1 MPAEK
6 QLLEELRIER
16 SEPPNS
22 RRAWRIAFWL
32 AAPAVVLVGAAGFFW
47 LKASRAPLVQ
57 VALVREAG
65 AGSAAT
71 VLNASGYVTPR
82 LRATVS
88 SKITGKVIEVDV
100 EEGKTVTEGQIVGRL
115 DDSNARRDLDLAQA
129 QLASSKRALAETE
142 ARLKLAEINLG
153 RSKSLVKDGVQ
164 SQSTLDSA
172 QADFDAFSAHLLQQR
187 QDVDVAQENVRVKQQ
202 NLEDTI
208 IRAPFSGVVTTKDAQ
223 PGEMIS
229 PVSAG
234 GGFTRTGIC
243 TVVDMRSLEIQV
255 DVSESYI
262 ARVQP
267 GQRVE
272 AILDAYPDW
281 RIPAHVILAVP
292 TADRQKATVQVRI
305 GFDKLDPRILPDMGV
320 KVAFLD
326 AESKGV
332 SAQAGGA
339 QGRPRLL
346 VPKTAVRQEG
356 EANYVFVAQQDRVER
371 RAVKV
376 VGTEGEE
383 LAVTGVTAGERVV
396 ISGPAALADGA
407 RVTVQ

>member
-16 SEPPNS
+16 SGPPPG
-22 RRAWRIAFWL
+22 RRAWRIALFL
-32 AAPAVVLVGAAGFFW
+32 AAPAILLLGAAGFFW
-47 LKASRAPLVQ
+47 LKAARAPVVQ

-65 AGSAAT
+65 AGGAAT

-88 SKITGKVIEVDV
+88 SKITGKVVEVLI

-129 QLASSKRALAETE
+129 QLDSAKRALAETE
-142 ARLKLAEINLG
+142 ARLKLTQITLERTKA
-153 RSKSLVKDGVQ
+153 LVAGGVQ

-172 QADFDAFSAHLLQQR
+172 QADFDAFTAHLLQQR
-187 QDVDVAQENVRVKQQ
+187 QDVEVALENVRVKQQ

-243 TVVDMRSLEIQV
+243 TVVDMKSQEIQV

-267 GQRVE
+267 GQRVD
-272 AILDAYPDW
+272 AVLDAYPDW
-281 RIPAHVILAVP
+281 HIPAHVILAVP

-305 GFDKLDPRILPDMGV
+305 GFDHLDPRILPDMGV

-326 AESKGV
+326 TQGPAL
-332 SAQAGGA
+332 SAGA
-339 QGRPRLL
+339 KAKPRLL
-346 VPKTAVRQEG
+346 VPKAAVRHEG
-356 EANYVFVAQQDRVER
+356 ETDYVFVVQQDRLER

-376 VGTEGEE
+376 AGTEGEE
-383 LAVTGVTAGERVV
+383 LEVTGVTSGERVV
-396 ISGPAALADGA
+396 ISGPPALVDGA
-407 RVTVQ
+407 RVTVP

>member
-16 SEPPNS
+16 SNPPNT

-32 AAPAVVLVGAAGFFW
+32 SAPAVVLLGAAGFFW
-47 LKASRAPLVQ
+47 LKAARAPLVQ
-57 VALVREAG
+57 VAVVRDARAG
-65 AGSAAT
+65 GAAT

-88 SKITGKVIEVDV
+88 SKITGKVTEVLI
-100 EEGKTVTEGQIVGRL
+100 EEGKSVTEGQVVGRL

-129 QLASSKRALAETE
+129 QLDSSKRALAETQ
-142 ARLKLAEINLG
+142 ARLKLAQITLE
-153 RSKSLVKDGVQ
+153 RTKALVESGVQ
-164 SQSTLDSA
+164 SQSTLDAA
-172 QADFDAFSAHLLQQR
+172 QADFDAFTAHLMQQK
-187 QDVDVAQENVRVKQQ
+187 QDADVALENVRVKQQ

-208 IRAPFSGVVTTKDAQ
+208 IRAPFSGMVTTKDAQ

-243 TVVDMRSLEIQV
+243 TVVDMKSQEIQV

-262 ARVQP
+262 SRVHP
-267 GQRVE
+267 GQRVD
-272 AILDAYPDW
+272 AVLDAYPDW
-281 RIPAHVILAVP
+281 HIPAHVILAVP

-305 GFDKLDPRILPDMGV
+305 GFDHLDPRILPDMGV

-326 AESKGV
+326 MD
-332 SAQAGGA
+332 SAAPSGEQS
-339 QGRPRLL
+339 RPRLL
-346 VPKTAVRQEG
+346 VPKDAVRHEG
-356 EANYVFVAQQDRVER
+356 DLDYVYVVQSDKLER

-376 VGTEGEE
+376 AGTDGQE
-383 LAVTGVTAGERVV
+383 LAVTGVISGERVV
-396 ISGPAALADGA
+396 IAGPPALADGA
-407 RVTVQ
+407 RVSVK

>member
-6 QLLEELRIER
+6 QLLEELRIQR
-16 SEPPNS
+16 SEPPTS

-32 AAPAVVLVGAAGFFW
+32 AAPAVVLLGAAGFFW
-47 LKASRAPLVQ
+47 LKAARAPLVQ
-57 VALVREAG
+57 EAVVREAG
-65 AGSAAT
+65 AGAAAT

-88 SKITGKVIEVDV
+88 SKITGKVVEVLI
-100 EEGKTVTEGQIVGRL
+100 EEGKSVTQGQIVGRL

-129 QLASSKRALAETE
+129 QLDSAKRALAETQ
-142 ARLKLAEINLG
+142 ARLKLAQVTLE
-153 RSKSLVKDGVQ
+153 RTKSLVKDGVQ
-164 SQSTLDSA
+164 SQSTLDAA
-172 QADFDAFSAHLLQQR
+172 QADFDAYTAHLLQQR

-243 TVVDMRSLEIQV
+243 TVVDMNSLEIQV
-255 DVSESYI
+255 DVNEAYI
-262 ARVQP
+262 SRVRP
-267 GQRVE
+267 GQRVD

-281 RIPAHVILAVP
+281 HIPAHVILAVP

-305 GFDKLDPRILPDMGV
+305 GFDHLDPRILPDMGV

-326 AESKGV
+326 TEEKNP
-332 SAQAGGA
+332 SAGAGAA
-339 QGRPRLL
+339 QSRPRLL
-346 VPKTAVRQEG
+346 VPKAAVRHEG
-356 EANYVFVAQQDRVER
+356 EADCVYVIQQDHVER

-383 LAVTGVTAGERVV
+383 VAVTGVTAGERVV
-396 ISGPAALADGA
+396 IAGPPALADGA

>member
-16 SEPPNS
+16 SEPPTT

-32 AAPAVVLVGAAGFFW
+32 AVPALVLLGAAGFFW
-47 LKASRAPLVQ
+47 LRVSRAPLIQ
-57 VALVREAG
+57 TALVREAG
-65 AGSAAT
+65 AGGAAT

-88 SKITGKVIEVDV
+88 SKITGKVVEVLI
-100 EEGKTVTEGQIVGRL
+100 EEGKSVTEGQVVGRL

-129 QLASSKRALAETE
+129 QFDSAQRALAETQ
-142 ARLKLAEINLG
+142 ARLKLAEITLT
-153 RSKSLVKDGVQ
+153 RTKSLVADGVQ
-164 SQSTLDSA
+164 SQSTLDAA

-187 QDVDVAQENVRVKQQ
+187 QDVDVARENVRVKQQ

-208 IRAPFSGVVTTKDAQ
+208 IRAPFSGMVTTKDAQ

-243 TVVDMRSLEIQV
+243 TVVDMKSLEIQV

-267 GQRVE
+267 GQRVD

-281 RIPAHVILAVP
+281 HIPAHVILAVP
-292 TADRQKATVQVRI
+292 TADRQKATVQVRV
-305 GFDKLDPRILPDMGV
+305 GFDHLDPRILPDMGV
-320 KVAFLD
+320 KVAFL
-326 AESKGV
+326 ESDVKSA

-339 QGRPRLL
+339 PPRSRLL
-346 VPKTAVRQEG
+346 VPKAAVKHEG
-356 EANYVFVAQQDRVER
+356 ENDYVYVVQQDHVER
-371 RAVKV
+371 RAVRV
-376 VGTEGEE
+376 AGTEGEE
-383 LAVTGVTAGERVV
+383 LAVSGLTAGERVV
-396 ISGPAALADGA
+396 IAGPPSLVDGA

>member
-6 QLLEELRIER
+6 QLLEELRIQR
-16 SEPPNS
+16 SAPS
-22 RRAWRIAFWL
+22 GGRRAWRLALFL
-32 AAPAVVLVGAAGFFW
+32 AAPAVLLLCTAGFFW
-47 LKASRAPLVQ
+47 LKAARAPLVQ
-57 VALVREAG
+57 VAVVREAS
-65 AGSAAT
+65 ASAAAT

-88 SKITGKVIEVDV
+88 SKITGKVTEVLI
-100 EEGKTVTEGQIVGRL
+100 EEGKSVTEGQVVGRL

-129 QLASSKRALAETE
+129 QLDSSKRALAETQ
-142 ARLKLAEINLG
+142 ARLKLAQVTLE
-153 RSKSLVKDGVQ
+153 RTKALVADGVQ
-164 SQSTLDSA
+164 SQSTLDA
-172 QADFDAFSAHLLQQR
+172 ALADFDAYTAHLLQQK

-229 PVSAG
+229 PISAG

-243 TVVDMRSLEIQV
+243 TVVDMKSLEIQV
-255 DVSESYI
+255 DVNEAYI
-262 ARVQP
+262 ARVVP
-267 GQRVE
+267 GQRVD
-272 AILDAYPDW
+272 AVLDAYPDW
-281 RIPAHVILAVP
+281 HIPAHVILAVP

-305 GFDKLDPRILPDMGV
+305 GFDHLDPRILPDMGV

-326 AESKGV
+326 TEAKP
-332 SAQAGGA
+332 SAA
-339 QGRPRLL
+339 QNRPHLL
-346 VPKTAVRQEG
+346 VPKAAVKHEG
-356 EANYVFVAQQDRVER
+356 DADYVYVVQQDRVER
-371 RAVKV
+371 RAVRL

-383 LAVTGVTAGERVV
+383 LAVTGVTGGERVV
-396 ISGPAALADGA
+396 ISGPPALVDGA